1 MKLMVFSKALYST
14 WIYYSPD
21 RILFDCGEGASTELE
36 NKAFAIRH
44 VFLSHGHADHISG
57 LMGLINIR
65 NNAMGD
71 REKDLYI
78 YFPAGNHFI
87 SELITYFARTNR
99 RLRYRLEW
107 VPLNAGDRVPLLKG
121 RMPRYI
127 EAFPT
132 VHSQGEPSLGY
143 NVVEVRR
150 RLRPEFQDLTQE
162 EIVQLVREG
171 HKEEI
176 TEEYAQKLLSYGGD
190 SVPLRPGTVA
200 DTEVLLHE
208 ATFLADEDRKEY
220 KHATVWEAI
229 EVAKKAGV
237 KRELI
242 CFHISSR
249 YRRELK
255 KVEERISELGLP
267 FKVTLVPP
275 GEIVTWD

>member
-21 RILFDCGEGASTELE
+21 RILFDCGEGASTQLE

-71 REKDLYI
+71 REKDLTI

-99 RLRYRLEW
+99 RLRYQLEW
-107 VPLNAGDRVPLLKG
+107 VPLNAGDRVTLLKG

-132 VHSQGEPSLGY
+132 VHSQGELSLGY
-143 NVVEVRR
+143 NVIEIRR
-150 RLRPEFQDLTQE
+150 RLKPDYQDLSQD

-171 HKEEI
+171 RKDEI

-190 SVPLRPGTVA
+190 SVPLRPATVEG
-200 DTEVLLHE
+200 TEVLLHE

-220 KHATVWEAI
+220 KHATVWEAV

-249 YRRELK
+249 YRRDLG
-255 KVEERISELGLP
+255 KVEKRIAGLNLP

>member
-1 MKLMVFSKALYST
+1 MKLIVYSKALYST

-21 RILFDCGEGASTELE
+21 RILFDCGEGASTQLE

-71 REKDLYI
+71 REKDLNVF
-78 YFPAGNHFI
+78 FPAGSHFI
-87 SELITYFARTNR
+87 SELISYFARTNR

-107 VPLNAGDRVPLLKG
+107 VPLGAGDRVPLTSG
-121 RMPRYI
+121 RTPRYI

-132 VHSQGEPSLGY
+132 VHAQGEPSLGY

-150 RLRPEFQDLTQE
+150 RLRPEYADLAQE
-162 EIVQLVREG
+162 EIVRLVREG
-171 HKEEI
+171 KKDEI
-176 TEEYAQKLLSYGGD
+176 TEEYHQKLFSYGGD
-190 SVPLRPGTVA
+190 SVPLRPAAVSE
-200 DTEVLLHE
+200 TEVLCHE

-229 EVAKKAGV
+229 EVAKGAGV
-237 KRELI
+237 KKELI
-242 CFHISSR
+242 CFHVSSR
-249 YRRELK
+249 YRRELP
-255 KVEERISELGLP
+255 KVEKEIAGLGLP
-267 FKVTLVPP
+267 FQVTLIPP
-275 GEIVTWD
+275 GEVVYLE

>member
-171 HKEEI
+171 RKEEI
-176 TEEYAQKLLSYGGD
+176 TEEYAQKLLSYGG
-190 SVPLRPGTVA
+190 RPGTVA

>member
-1 MKLMVFSKALYST
+1 MRIIAYSKALYST

-21 RILFDCGEGASTELE
+21 RILFDCGEGASTALE
-36 NKAFAIRH
+36 NKAFAIKH

-71 REKDLYI
+71 REKELYI

-107 VPLNAGDRVPLLKG
+107 VPLHVGDRIPLTSG

-143 NVVEVRR
+143 NVVEIRR
-150 RLRPEFQDLTQE
+150 RLRPEYRDLSQE
-162 EIVQLVREG
+162 EIVALVREG
-171 HKEEI
+171 RKDEI
-176 TEEYAQKLLSYGGD
+176 TEQYAQKLFSYGGD
-190 SVPLRPGTVA
+190 SVPLRPSTVEE
-200 DTEVLLHE
+200 TEVLCHE

-229 EVAKKAGV
+229 EVAQRARVKK
-237 KRELI
+237 ELI

-249 YRRELK
+249 YRRDLG
-255 KVEERISELGLP
+255 KVEREIAAMDLP
-267 FKVTLVPP
+267 FRVTLIPP
-275 GEIVTWD
+275 GEIVTLE

>member
-21 RILFDCGEGASTELE
+21 RILFDCGEGASTQLE

-71 REKDLYI
+71 REKDLTI

-107 VPLNAGDRVPLLKG
+107 VPLNAGDRVTLLKG

-132 VHSQGEPSLGY
+132 VHSQGELSLGY
-143 NVVEVRR
+143 NVIEIRR
-150 RLRPEFQDLTQE
+150 RLKPDYQDLSQD

-171 HKEEI
+171 RKDEI
-176 TEEYAQKLLSYGGD
+176 TEEYAQKLVSYGGD
-190 SVPLRPGTVA
+190 SVPLRPATVEG
-200 DTEVLLHE
+200 TEVLLHE

-220 KHATVWEAI
+220 KHATVWEAV

-249 YRRELK
+249 YRQDLG
-255 KVEERISELGLP
+255 KVEKRIAGLNLP

>member
-1 MKLMVFSKALYST
+1 MKLIIYSKALYST

-21 RILFDCGEGASTELE
+21 RILFDCGEGASTQLE

-78 YFPAGNHFI
+78 YFPAGNHFV
-87 SELITYFARTNR
+87 SELIAYFARTNR
-99 RLRYRLEW
+99 RLRYHLEW
-107 VPLNAGDRVPLLKG
+107 VPLNPGDRVPLLKG
-121 RMPRYI
+121 RTPRYI

-132 VHSQGEPSLGY
+132 VHSQGEQSLGY

-150 RLRPEFQDLTQE
+150 RLRPEFQQLSQQ
-162 EIVQLVREG
+162 EIVKLVQEG
-171 HKEEI
+171 RKDEI
-176 TEEYAQKLLSYGGD
+176 TEEYAQKIFSYGGD
-190 SVPLRPGTVA
+190 SVPLRPATVA
-200 DTEVLLHE
+200 ETEVLLHE

-229 EVAKKAGV
+229 EVAQRAQVKK
-237 KRELI
+237 ELI

-249 YRRELK
+249 YRRELP
-255 KVEERISELGLP
+255 KVEKKIASLGLP
-267 FKVTLVPP
+267 FKVTLIPP
-275 GEIVTWD
+275 GEVVIRD